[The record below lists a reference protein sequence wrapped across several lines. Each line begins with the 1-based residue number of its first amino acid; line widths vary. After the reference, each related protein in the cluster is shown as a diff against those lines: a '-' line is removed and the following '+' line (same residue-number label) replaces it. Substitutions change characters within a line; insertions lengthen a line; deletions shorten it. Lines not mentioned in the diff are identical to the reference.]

1 MALRC
6 DTRVQHARAVTSDNV
21 ATSAVANVAV
31 VAVAIAVGLHLQ
43 VLQGCSVVVA
53 GPRFAGVCRQILDL
67 HRNVPQQLFIDYEV
81 INNQFVHQIDIV
93 YNGAYLL
100 ASSCCW

>member
-1 MALRC
+1 MSYKIRPYLHPLMALMC

-21 ATSAVANVAV
+21 ATSAV
-31 VAVAIAVGLHLQ
+31 AVGLHLQ

-67 HRNVPQQLFIDYEV
+67 HRNVPQQLFIYYELNLL
-81 INNQFVHQIDIV
+81 IPFVHQVQI
-93 YNGAYLL
+93 
-100 ASSCCW
+100 

>member
-31 VAVAIAVGLHLQ
+31 AVGLHLQ
-43 VLQGCSVVVA
+43 VLQGCSAVVA
-53 GPRFAGVCRQILDL
+53 WPPLARVYWQILDL
-67 HRNVPQQLFIDYEV
+67 HRNVPQQLFIYYELNLL
-81 INNQFVHQIDIV
+81 IPFVHQVQI
-93 YNGAYLL
+93 
-100 ASSCCW
+100 

>member
-1 MALRC
+1 MALMC

-31 VAVAIAVGLHLQ
+31 AVGLHLQ

-81 INNQFVHQIDIV
+81 INNQFVHLLDIV

>member
-1 MALRC
+1 MC

-21 ATSAVANVAV
+21 ATSAVANFAVAV
-31 VAVAIAVGLHLQ
+31 SLHLQ
-43 VLQGCSVVVA
+43 ALQGCSAVVA
-53 GPRFAGVCRQILDL
+53 RSPLARVYWQILDL

-81 INNQFVHQIDIV
+81 INNQFVHLLDIV

>member
-1 MALRC
+1 MALMC

-31 VAVAIAVGLHLQ
+31 AVGLHLQ

-100 ASSCCW
+100 AASCCW

>member
-1 MALRC
+1 MALMC

-31 VAVAIAVGLHLQ
+31 ANVAVTLHLQ
-43 VLQGCSVVVA
+43 VLQGCSAVVA
-53 GPRFAGVCRQILDL
+53 RPPLARVYWQILDL

-100 ASSCCW
+100 AASCCW

>member
-1 MALRC
+1 MSYKIRLYLLPLMALMC

-21 ATSAVANVAV
+21 ATSANIVV
-31 VAVAIAVGLHLQ
+31 VAAAIAVGLHLQ

-67 HRNVPQQLFIDYEV
+67 HRNVPQQLFIYYELYLL
-81 INNQFVHQIDIV
+81 IPFVHQVQI
-93 YNGAYLL
+93 
-100 ASSCCW
+100 